1 MCTFVRVCVGMVCLW
16 CACRSVGVRV
26 KYRERTR
33 RATHACERST
43 AEGLKKRERLSKE
56 RGSEKETFLKK
67 ERGSQ
72 KEMGWDGCEVWKS
85 KRARERDT

>member
-1 MCTFVRVCVGMVCLW
+1 
-16 CACRSVGVRV
+16 VRV
-26 KYRERTR
+26 KYRERTQ

-72 KEMGWDGCEVWKS
+72 KEMGWDGCKVWKS